1 MLHVSESRIRH
12 ASGPVDGIKLKLS
25 VCVEG
30 DVEETKGFYAYTD
43 IYTSA
48 TIATVQAMSIKVKLL
63 RNI

>member
-1 MLHVSESRIRH
+1 M
-12 ASGPVDGIKLKLS
+12 VDCIKLKLS
-25 VCVEG
+25 VVDEG